1 LGGGDGNES
10 MMAATGVERRTK
22 ENGRQQQLTAVYCGG
37 RQRMSK
43 TRGDLTE
50 GSGGVVVINP
60 FFLPAFYPQPPFF
73 LPASAFYPRL
83 PPKQTLT
90 NKIRVDLP
98 AGRKKR
104 FSLYRRTRGVLRL
117 TGLSPFA
124 RKLYLTYDEYFYF
137 YFIPT

>member
-1 LGGGDGNES
+1 VVYRGGLN
-10 MMAATGVERRTK
+10 
-22 ENGRQQQLTAVYCGG
+22 QLFEWLLLILFFYLL
-37 RQRMSK
+37 S
-43 TRGDLTE
+43 TRSHL
-50 GSGGVVVINP
+50 
-60 FFLPAFYPQPPFF
+60 FF